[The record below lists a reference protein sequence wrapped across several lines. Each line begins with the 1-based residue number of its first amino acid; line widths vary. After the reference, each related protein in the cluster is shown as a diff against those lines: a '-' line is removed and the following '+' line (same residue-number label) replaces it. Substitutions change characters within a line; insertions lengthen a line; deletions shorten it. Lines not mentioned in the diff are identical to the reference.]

1 MVMISKDTFTKFVK
15 YIVAGI
21 LGFLVFGQ
29 DFLGHMINK
38 KYYLFNNLLL
48 DYWTYRHG
56 NLNLDLIGLPLLNHR
71 KVWPNSKQQNTVIVW
86 LMYWLAYR
94 FWLRQQLAAVLQEIL
109 PLITLMQGL
118 QNVQVQI
125 TFVKLSVHFVIGQ
138 VNLHKLLSNWKS
150 YFKFFLNFV
159 T

>member
-48 DYWTYRHG
+48 DYWTYRHR

-71 KVWPNSKQQNTVIVW
+71 KVRPNSKQQNTVIV
-86 LMYWLAYR
+86 
-94 FWLRQQLAAVLQEIL
+94 
-109 PLITLMQGL
+109 
-118 QNVQVQI
+118 
-125 TFVKLSVHFVIGQ
+125 
-138 VNLHKLLSNWKS
+138 
-150 YFKFFLNFV
+150 
-159 T
+159 